1 MRAGRIQVLDGID
14 YGVDPREIVRLL
26 GYVPGRRPPSP
37 AVALRIDEMSRVAS
51 DLVEPRGCY
60 TIQRLEAPPA
70 SGPFR
75 GAELVAYSVCT
86 IGPGLEERVA
96 KLSRDDEPLRALI
109 LDAIGSAA
117 VEAVADVVNA
127 AICREVG
134 QQGVFTNRRISP
146 GYRSW
151 PIEGQ
156 AEIFSLLPSAVSR
169 VALKPTWFMEP
180 RKSISAAVS
189 VGRSVVHSKYVSIC
203 TYCDLRG
210 CAYRRR
216 EADALEPSH

>member
-1 MRAGRIQVLDGID
+1 
-14 YGVDPREIVRLL
+14 
-26 GYVPGRRPPSP
+26 
-37 AVALRIDEMSRVAS
+37 VALRIDEMTSEAR

-60 TIQRLEAPPA
+60 TIKRMDTPPA

-75 GAELVAYSVCT
+75 GAERVAYSVCT
-86 IGPGLEERVA
+86 IGHGLEERVA
-96 KLSRDDEPLRALI
+96 ELSRTDEPLRALI

-134 QQGVFTNRRISP
+134 QDGTFSNRRISP

-156 AEIFSLLPSAVSR
+156 AEIFALLPTPVSR
-169 VALKPTWFMEP
+169 VVLKPTWFMEP

-189 VGRSVVHSKYVSIC
+189 VGRAVVHSKYVSIC
-203 TYCDLRG
+203 AYCDLHG

-216 EADALEPSH
+216 AEDAIEPPH